1 MGSESESAVGSAAGG
16 AGGAAEPAT
25 VRAAVRAGIAG
36 AGARPA
42 GAASTTTSGTPD
54 ARGTGSQPAGA
65 DPQLE
70 PLGLVADPEQLAA
83 QVAGALPEG
92 AAGQPL
98 SAADA
103 AQAAASA
110 SWGQLTP
117 PTVQVLACVVFP
129 AWQIRPEEQTE
140 ISGALAECLEQVF
153 PGGLGGRY
161 ACWIRLLVACGAITV
176 SRVAMNGGKL
186 PPLFLPADKAAVRAG
201 SEPAAP
207 ASREPAPLR
216 PEQLTSLGV

>member
-1 MGSESESAVGSAAGG
+1 MGSESEDRIGRAIAEPGG
-16 AGGAAEPAT
+16 AGPGAGPAT
-25 VRAAVRAGIAG
+25 VRGAVRAGIAG
-36 AGARPA
+36 AGAGPA
-42 GAASTTTSGTPD
+42 GPAAAGPAAGHGAGPGPSGSAPE
-54 ARGTGSQPAGA
+54 
-65 DPQLE
+65 LE
-70 PLGLVADPEQLAA
+70 PVGLVADPEHLAA
-83 QVAGALPEG
+83 QVASAMPGGEGGA
-92 AAGQPL
+92 PL
-98 SAADA
+98 SP
-103 AQAAASA
+103 AQAAEAAGSA

-129 AWQIRPEEQTE
+129 AWQIRPEEQVE
-140 ISGALAECLEQVF
+140 VSGALAECLEQVF

-186 PPLFLPADKAAVRAG
+186 PPLFLPADKAAVKAG

-207 ASREPAPLR
+207 AQREPAPLR